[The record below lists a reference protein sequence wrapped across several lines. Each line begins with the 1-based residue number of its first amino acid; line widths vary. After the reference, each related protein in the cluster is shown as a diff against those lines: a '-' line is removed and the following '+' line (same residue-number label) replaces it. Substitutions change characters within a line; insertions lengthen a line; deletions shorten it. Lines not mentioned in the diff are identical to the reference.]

1 MDELNLPEYDFKI
14 IKENDQKKIF
24 DSVRKKYVVLTPEEW
39 VRQNF
44 IQYLIQEKKYPASLI
59 AVEISLKYNTLQKR
73 ADIVIYNKEG
83 KPALLVECKAS
94 SVKITQET
102 FHQAA
107 VYNMNFKV
115 NHLIVTNGLNHYC
128 CQMNYD
134 EKTYLFLSQI
144 PDFE

>member
-1 MDELNLPEYDFKI
+1 MEQLNLPTYNFKI
-14 IKENDQKKIF
+14 IIDNSQNKIF
-24 DSVRKKYVVLTPEEW
+24 DSIRKKYVVLTPEEW

-44 IQYLIQEKKYPASLI
+44 IQYLIHEKQYPASLI
-59 AVEISLKYNTLQKR
+59 AVEISLKYNTLPKR
-73 ADIVIYNKEG
+73 ADIVVYNKKGE
-83 KPALLVECKAS
+83 PSVLVECKAS

-115 NHLIVTNGLNHYC
+115 DYLIVTNGLHHYC
-128 CQMNYD
+128 CRMNYSD
-134 EKTYLFLSQI
+134 KTYLFLSQI

>member
-1 MDELNLPEYDFKI
+1 MEALNLPTYNLKI
-14 IKENDQKKIF
+14 VSENNQTKIF
-24 DSVRKKYVVLTPEEW
+24 DIIRKKYVVLTPEEW

-44 IQYLIQEKKYPASLI
+44 IHYLINEKQYPSSLI

-73 ADIVIYNKEG
+73 ADIVIYNKKGE
-83 KPALLVECKAS
+83 PVVLVECKATN
-94 SVKITQET
+94 VKITQET

-128 CQMNYD
+128 CQMNYAD
-134 EKTYLFLSQI
+134 KTYLFLSQI
-144 PDFE
+144 PDFQ